1 MRTPLQI
8 ADIIISDP
16 RIDLSAMHTLIDSPT
31 HDDTVSVSRSHSI
44 SAPSIELDGV
54 TVHVS
59 MLVMNP
65 SYWGTFD
72 RTAGTRMVRIII
84 HARSTTD
91 AEHDSPPP
99 PVRLPLREQIGW
111 VRAALGQA
119 FDHAYRVMNERTLLR
134 IRGAFFVVFLDGTRG
149 RLAPSDLDWAQVC
162 GGRRAYAE
170 KLVPDDRALLNR
182 MVRDGDVLDAS
193 LTTHPHA
200 PQPLAAWAHEFLSH
214 IAATIADYLG
224 RIGDG
229 RWFTFEEVRL
239 DGTSRLVIRY
249 TQHLTD
255 GDRRY
260 GFDID
265 VAGLRAQ
272 QLHVFDDPRA
282 STAGRMIGAT
292 PFGHKFFR
300 DTTIID
306 DVTWAH
312 FGSTQYDSDATD
324 IL

>member
-1 MRTPLQI
+1 MSETVTTRRTPLQI

-31 HDDTVSVSRSHSI
+31 HDDTVSVNRSHSI

-59 MLVMNP
+59 MLVIDP

-72 RTAGTRMVRIII
+72 RTVGTRMVRII

-91 AEHDSPPP
+91 AEHGGPPP

-119 FDHAYRVMNERTLLR
+119 FDYTYRLMNERTLLR
-134 IRGAFFVVFLDGTRG
+134 IRSAFFLVFLDGTHG

-193 LTTHPHA
+193 LTTHHS
-200 PQPLAAWAHEFLSH
+200 PLTHTRRNPWPR
-214 IAATIADYLG
+214 G
-224 RIGDG
+224 R
-229 RWFTFEEVRL
+229 TNSYP
-239 DGTSRLVIRY
+239 TSPPPSPI
-249 TQHLTD
+249 TSDASETTD
-255 GDRRY
+255 GSPSRRY
-260 GFDID
+260 
-265 VAGLRAQ
+265 VW
-272 QLHVFDDPRA
+272 
-282 STAGRMIGAT
+282 TGRHAWSSAT
-292 PFGHKFFR
+292 P
-300 DTTIID
+300 
-306 DVTWAH
+306 
-312 FGSTQYDSDATD
+312 ST
-324 IL
+324 